1 MTDIKQ
7 HIKDF
12 IVEMTFSNPDNIN
25 YDTLIFEEGIFDSMG
40 MLSLIDLLKNEYNI
54 IVPDDEIL
62 EENFGNINRIV
73 EYIKRKI
80 T

>member
-7 HIKDF
+7 KIKDF
-12 IVEMTFSNPDNIN
+12 IVETTFSDPNIID

-40 MLSLIDLLKNEYNI
+40 MLSLMDLLKIDYNI
-54 IVPDDEIL
+54 MVPDDEIL